1 MSMKILYI
9 FELVNNM
16 IMAVPG
22 FQSLLLP
29 FLELLKDKKVH
40 SVKEVLTSLSK
51 QFKLTDKDLQEMVP
65 SQRQSKMYNRV
76 IWAGTYLKK
85 AGLIK
90 SAGRGVFTITEE
102 GLKVLG
108 EKQASIDIAFLMRYP
123 SFAEFKTVRGSADEV
138 ATKIQPKNEETQTP
152 AEDIDQQYRII
163 QRSLAQEILDKI
175 RARKNDAWFLEQL
188 VVDLLLAMG
197 YGGSDEEAGKAIGKT
212 ADGGVDGIINEDKLG
227 LDVIYL
233 QAKNWEKKVQES
245 DIRDFVGAL
254 INKGARKG
262 VFITTSDFS
271 QPAWNYDPKNVAV
284 VKLIN
289 GERLAQLM
297 IDYNIGV
304 TLSKRYDIKKIDSGF
319 FEE

>member
-1 MSMKILYI
+1 
-9 FELVNNM
+9 
-16 IMAVPG
+16 MAVPD

-29 FLELLKDKKVH
+29 FLEVLKDKKVY
-40 SVKEVLTSLSK
+40 SVKEIQTLLSSR
-51 QFKLTDKDLQEMVP
+51 FRLTDEDLQEMVP
-65 SQRQSKMYNRV
+65 SQRQSKMYNRI
-76 IWAGTYLKK
+76 IWASTYLKK

-90 SAGRGVFTITEE
+90 SAGRGLFSITVE
-102 GLKVLG
+102 GLKVLQ
-108 EKQASIDIAFLMRYP
+108 EKPESINITFLMKYP
-123 SFAEFKTVRGSADEV
+123 SFAEFKTVRKNTDNAV
-138 ATKIQPKNEETQTP
+138 IKVLPKGEEIQTP
-152 AEDIDQQYRII
+152 AEGIDEQYKII
-163 QRSLAQEILDKI
+163 QKTLVQEILDKI
-175 RARKNDAWFLEQL
+175 RARKDDARFLEQL

-197 YGGSDEEAGKAIGKT
+197 YGGTDEEAGKAIGKT

-233 QAKNWEKKVQES
+233 QAKNWEKKIQES

-271 QPAWNYDPKNVAV
+271 KPAWNYDPKNVAV

-297 IDYNIGV
+297 IDHNIGV
-304 TLSKRYDIKKIDSGF
+304 TLSKRYDIKKIDAGF
-319 FEE
+319 FED